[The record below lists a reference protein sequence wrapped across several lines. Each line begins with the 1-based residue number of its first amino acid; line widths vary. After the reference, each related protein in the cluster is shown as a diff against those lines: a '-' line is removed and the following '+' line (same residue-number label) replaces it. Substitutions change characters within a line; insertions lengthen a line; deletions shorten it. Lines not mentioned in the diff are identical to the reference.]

1 MPTLHIR
8 VLNTLV
14 PKSLEPN
21 TSIVDA
27 LVQMFD
33 ESNNLVKIFR
43 MSRDRFIEC
52 DIHLLRI
59 RLIGS
64 RTIDGREYNLP
75 TCFEII
81 GIIVGDIGV
90 DNAYRDIIVELKEGG
105 LHRINELHPS
115 YVALQ
120 YISSFISIW

>member
-52 DIHLLRI
+52 DIHRLRI

-81 GIIVGDIGV
+81 ESLLAILVLIMHIVILLW
-90 DNAYRDIIVELKEGG
+90 N
-105 LHRINELHPS
+105 
-115 YVALQ
+115 
-120 YISSFISIW
+120 